1 MKTLLHINSKMVY
14 IPFIYPFNSFA
25 MLAAAPRLVSDLN
38 WLALLAGLVLVMK
51 TYWLALFT
59 GRASAP
65 KTTDI

>member
-1 MKTLLHINSKMVY
+1 MCSMAEIMFRDYRDYVDNRVQV
-14 IPFIYPFNSFA
+14 NNA
-25 MLAAAPRLVSDLN
+25 MM
-38 WLALLAGLVLVMK
+38 ALLAGLVLVMK